1 MDDTTKN
8 SLGVTNSYPHNGK
21 LMHDYIAKYGV
32 NRAELARKMNV
43 STTSVYQYAGSPSL
57 QLSILWKASLALNH
71 NFLAELGEKLP
82 VDYITNRE
90 AEQKQQIDEL
100 QKELEKL
107 KFELSIYKNIV
118 GK

>member
-1 MDDTTKN
+1 
-8 SLGVTNSYPHNGK
+8 
-21 LMHDYIAKYGV
+21 
-32 NRAELARKMNV
+32 MNV
-43 STTSVYQYAGSPSL
+43 SSTTVYQYAKSPSL
-57 QLSILWKASLALNH
+57 QLSILWNASLALNH

-90 AEQKQQIDEL
+90 TEQRQQIDEL
-100 QKELEKL
+100 QKEIEKL

>member
-1 MDDTTKN
+1 
-8 SLGVTNSYPHNGK
+8 
-21 LMHDYIAKYGV
+21 
-32 NRAELARKMNV
+32 
-43 STTSVYQYAGSPSL
+43 
-57 QLSILWKASLALNH
+57 LALNH

-82 VDYITNRE
+82 VDHITNRE
-90 AEQKQQIDEL
+90 AGQRQQIDEL